1 MAVKIQHLRSSTA
14 SKRPTTAALLDGEL
28 SINTNLGTTGVFFRG
43 SDGTSVIKVG
53 PAEVGS
59 SAPNATPASG
69 GSAGNS
75 VGEFW
80 LDTANAGGNGQR
92 ALKIYDG
99 STWQYAG
106 SVTLGSTN
114 VQLGATTS
122 SLSGLTGVTS
132 GTFTA
137 TTGAILNNQSY
148 LRFYEATAN
157 GTNYV
162 GFRAPAAISTDLIWT
177 LPSADG
183 SNGQVLQTNGSGV
196 LTWASFSGN
205 SISQADSSVAVSD
218 TGTNGTI
225 TFTTDGSS
233 RWVINSSGNLVP
245 STDSTYNIGASG
257 TEVSNIWVDTLTCQV
272 AANFNGNVTLGDA
285 TTDTIAFTGRASS
298 SLLPATSNTY
308 ALGGASN
315 LWSEVRATNL
325 YGTIQTA
332 SQTNITGVGTITT
345 GTWSSALDGETFSVA
360 AAVTAGT
367 NAQGQGALT
376 KDYNVVTTASA
387 NPSGVTL
394 PTAATGR
401 RVAVVNKGANPVN
414 VYPATGAAID
424 ALAANA
430 SVQIPVGGVLE
441 FLASST
447 TQWYSTSNDVV
458 NAGYLTGTIPSGV
471 LGNSTLFIGTTSI
484 ALNRTSGS
492 QSLTGITSIDGSAAT
507 LTTTRTLWG
516 QNFNGSANVT
526 GSLTSVGDIT
536 ATAAI
541 NITSATTNAITIDS
555 GTTGNVNVGTG
566 ANAKAIAIGNSSV
579 SSTIALN
586 NNTTLPSGK
595 TLTLSGA
602 TSGTIALQAT
612 GIAGTQTITFP
623 ALTGTVA
630 LTANKLSDFAATT
643 SAELAGVISD
653 ETGTGSLVFNTNPAF
668 DGETFS
674 VTAAV
679 TAGTNTQGQGA
690 LTKDFNVITTA
701 SSNPSGVTLPTA
713 TTGRRVYIVNRG
725 ANPVNVYPATGGT
738 IDALT
743 INTSIQIPVNGVMFF
758 NASSTTQWYSSSFLT
773 AANGAVTS
781 FSAGTT
787 GLTPSTATTGAV
799 TLAGTLAVANGGTGQ
814 TSYTDGQLLIGNST
828 GNTLTKATLTASTGI
843 SITNGSGSISL
854 AVTGAVPTSIATGSG
869 TVTPSANS
877 FTLAGG
883 TGISTSGVGSTATI
897 ALTDTGVSAGSYGS
911 PSSVATFTV
920 NAKGQL
926 TAAATASISIT
937 ASQVSNFDTQV
948 RTSRLDQMAAPTG
961 PVSFNSQRITDLA
974 TPLLPTDAATKAYAD
989 SIAQSLNVHGAVD
1002 YATTGAVSYTYTSGG
1017 TSLTITTI
1025 TGTDTITF
1033 SADHGLSLN
1042 SQIRTGDTTTG
1053 TGLTANTTYYVTA
1066 IPAVNQVKVSS
1077 TYGGANATLTNGTG
1091 LSIGVT
1097 GDPGIGATLSGCPN
1111 TIDSGST
1118 LTIGQRILVK
1128 DHTTA
1133 AYNGVYAVT
1142 TVGTGANGVWTRTTD
1157 FDNGPTGEITAGD
1170 YIFVASGTINGSN
1183 GFVQT
1188 SPPPVRMGKSGAGYT
1203 TFTGDSISFTQFSG
1217 AGQITAGNGLTKSGN
1232 TLDVNPDSRA
1242 SGTKTIAIVSDE
1254 VRIDTA
1260 WTGQTSLTTLGTI
1273 TTGTWNATA
1282 IGLAYGGT
1290 GQSNTNITS
1299 RHVFMGPA
1307 GTNGNAAFR
1316 EFTTADVNPTT
1327 NGSFD
1332 AGVY

>member
-28 SINTNLGTTGVFFRG
+28 SINTNSGTSGVFFKD
-43 SDGTSVIKVG
+43 SAGTSVIKVG

-137 TTGAILNNQSY
+137 TTGASLNNQSY

-162 GFRAPAAISTDLIWT
+162 GFQAPAAISTDLIWT

-196 LTWASFSGN
+196 LTWASFSGS
-205 SISQADSSVAVSD
+205 SISQANSSVAVSD

-233 RWVINSSGNLVP
+233 RWAINSDGHLVP
-245 STDSTYNIGASG
+245 STDSAYNIGASG
-257 TEVSNIWVDTLTCQV
+257 TEVNSIWVDTLNCQT
-272 AANFNGNVTLGDA
+272 AANLNGSVTLGDA
-285 TTDTIAFTGRASS
+285 TTDTITFTGRASS
-298 SLLPATSNTY
+298 SLLPAATNTY
-308 ALGGASN
+308 TLGSASN
-315 LWSEVRATNL
+315 LWNEVRATNL

-332 SQTNITGVGTITT
+332 SQTNITGVGTIIA
-345 GTWSSALDGETFSVA
+345 GVWSSVLDGERFSTNGSVS
-360 AAVTAGT
+360 AGGD
-367 NAQGQGALT
+367 AQGQSPLT
-376 KDYNVVTTASA
+376 SDFNVITLTAAS
-387 NPSGVTL
+387 PSGVTL
-394 PTAATGR
+394 PAADVSVGR
-401 RVAVVNKGANPVN
+401 RIFIVNRGTNPVN
-414 VYPATGAAID
+414 VYP
-424 ALAANA
+424 
-430 SVQIPVGGVLE
+430 S
-441 FLASST
+441 
-447 TQWYSTSNDVV
+447 
-458 NAGYLTGTIPSGV
+458 SGV
-471 LGNSTLFIGTTSI
+471 
-484 ALNRTSGS
+484 
-492 QSLTGITSIDGSAAT
+492 SID
-507 LTTTRTLWG
+507 
-516 QNFNGSANVT
+516 
-526 GSLTSVGDIT
+526 SL
-536 ATAAI
+536 A
-541 NITSATTNAITIDS
+541 TNA
-555 GTTGNVNVGTG
+555 
-566 ANAKAIAIGNSSV
+566 
-579 SSTIALN
+579 
-586 NNTTLPSGK
+586 
-595 TLTLSGA
+595 
-602 TSGTIALQAT
+602 
-612 GIAGTQTITFP
+612 
-623 ALTGTVA
+623 
-630 LTANKLSDFAATT
+630 
-643 SAELAGVISD
+643 
-653 ETGTGSLVFNTNPAF
+653 
-668 DGETFS
+668 
-674 VTAAV
+674 
-679 TAGTNTQGQGA
+679 
-690 LTKDFNVITTA
+690 
-701 SSNPSGVTLPTA
+701 
-713 TTGRRVYIVNRG
+713 
-725 ANPVNVYPATGGT
+725 
-738 IDALT
+738 
-743 INTSIQIPVNGVMFF
+743 SIQIPVNGVMFF
-758 NASSTTQWYSSSFLT
+758 NGASAFKWYSSSFLS

-781 FSAGTT
+781 FSGGTT
-787 GLTPSTATTGAV
+787 GLTPSTSTTGTV
-799 TLAGTLAVANGGTGQ
+799 TLGGTLSVANGGTGQ
-814 TSYTDGQLLIGNST
+814 TSYTNGQLLIGNST
-828 GNTLTKATLTASTGI
+828 GNTLTKGTLTPSTGI
-843 SITNGSGSISL
+843 SVTNGPGTITLGVTGDVVTSISTGSGS
-854 AVTGAVPTSIATGSG
+854 
-869 TVTPSANS
+869 VTPFFNS

-883 TGISTSGVGSTATI
+883 TGISTSGVGSTASI

-961 PVSFNSQRITDLA
+961 PVSFNSQRITDVA

-1033 SADHGLSLN
+1033 SANHGLSLN

-1066 IPAVNQVKVSS
+1066 IPATNQVKVSS

-1133 AYNGVYAVT
+1133 AYNGVFAVT